1 MGKTRSSRRV
11 LLFFISVN
19 SNIDMKQSELVKMSD
34 LENKMKIIFE
44 KMNEEKKVYVSE
56 NQKMTKELM

>member
-19 SNIDMKQSELVKMSD
+19 SNIDMKQSELVKMSN